1 MRIYYKKEE
10 LVQLYERLVEKAQL
24 FCKRGNFNKALTC
37 VSSAADFQ
45 YHLNSFYSDNR
56 LDDIIK
62 RISLFLHKPDDN
74 YLPNQDVV
82 FFYDSFCLDNRG
94 LTQQYLDALVDCRKY
109 KIVYVLEHPINEKGR
124 DTIKYCSDNN
134 ISVKALP
141 DGSWQNKE
149 QVLYNLIQA
158 YRPCAA
164 LFHLTPDTIIPFLSF
179 YTFPGITKYQLNL
192 TDHAFWLGGPDFF
205 DYSYEFRPYGVSVS
219 KQKRGY
225 ELGQL
230 ILNPYYPWNSG
241 EPFKGFPD
249 AVYNKT
255 VIFSGGSLYK
265 IEGDNGKY
273 YDMVRTIMSE
283 NPGAVFLYAG
293 GGNLTK
299 LRSFIADNNLENR
312 MFLLGDRSDINAVFE
327 NCDIYLN
334 TYPFGGGL
342 MVQYAAIN
350 GKPILMYKCKDLE
363 DVICTKNKGTVSIG
377 NLPDLYKEA
386 HRLITDVE
394 YRKERGD
401 FFKNLIA
408 DQNDFRK
415 RFNDTFLKTVE
426 PMCCEDISID
436 YNAFCD
442 GYVEK
447 LNKNVFGF
455 WELTFI
461 KTRVV
466 SAKVVINSIL
476 NIGKIIKCLPRYIFN
491 HLRLKFKNSK
501 ADK

>member
-10 LVQLYERLVEKAQL
+10 LVQLYERLVEKAQH
-24 FCKRGNFNKALTC
+24 FSKRGNINKVLKC
-37 VSSAADFQ
+37 VYSAANFQ
-45 YHLNSFYSDNR
+45 YYLNSRFSDNR
-56 LDDIIK
+56 LDEIIK
-62 RISLFLHKPDDN
+62 RISFSLHKPDD
-74 YLPNQDVV
+74 YYSPNQDVV

-109 KIVYVLEHPINEKGR
+109 KIVYVLEHPINKKGK
-124 DTIKYCSDNN
+124 DTINYCKENN
-134 ISVKALP
+134 IIISALP
-141 DGSWQNKE
+141 DGSWHNKE
-149 QVLYNLIQA
+149 KVLYDLILT
-158 YRPCAA
+158 YRPSSA
-164 LFHLTPDTIIPFLSF
+164 LFHLTPDTFIPFLSF
-179 YTFPGITKYQLNL
+179 YAFPGIKKYQLNL

-205 DYSYEFRPYGVSVS
+205 DYSYEFRPFGVSVS

-225 ELGQL
+225 ELSQL
-230 ILNPYYPWNSG
+230 IMNPYYPWDSG

-249 AVYNKT
+249 AVGNKT
-255 VIFSGGSLYK
+255 VIFSGGHPYK

-273 YDMVRTIMSE
+273 YEMVRTILSE
-283 NPGAVFLYAG
+283 NPNTVFLYAG

-299 LRSFIADNNLENR
+299 LWSFIADNNLQKR

-334 TYPFGGGL
+334 TYPLGGGL

-377 NLPDLYKEA
+377 DLQEFYKEA
-386 HRLITDVE
+386 HRLVTDVE
-394 YRKERGD
+394 YRKKRGE
-401 FFKNLIA
+401 FFKSLIA

-415 RFNDTFLKTVE
+415 RFNETFLKTVE
-426 PMCCEDISID
+426 PVCCEDISID
-436 YNAFCD
+436 YDAFCD
-442 GYVEK
+442 SYVEK
-447 LNKNVFGF
+447 LNKDVFGF
-455 WELTFI
+455 WEINFI
-461 KTRVV
+461 KNRVM

-476 NIGKIIKCLPRYIFN
+476 NIGKLIKRLPRYIFN
-491 HLRLKFKNSK
+491 HLRLKLKNSK

>member
-1 MRIYYKKEE
+1 MRIFYKREE
-10 LVQLYERLVEKAQL
+10 LIQLYERLVNTAQHL
-24 FCKRGNFNKALTC
+24 LIKGNINKALKC
-37 VSSAADFQ
+37 VKSAADFQ
-45 YHLNSFYSDNR
+45 YHLNSRYSDDR
-56 LDDIIK
+56 LNDIIK
-62 RISLFLHKPDDN
+62 KISFSLHKPDD
-74 YLPNQDVV
+74 YYSPNQDVV

-109 KIVYVLEHPINEKGR
+109 KIFYVLEHPINKKGK
-124 DTIKYCSDNN
+124 DTINYCKENN
-134 ISVKALP
+134 IIVKTLPGTSWLDRQQALY
-141 DGSWQNKE
+141 E
-149 QVLYNLIQA
+149 LIQA
-158 YRPCAA
+158 YKPCAA
-164 LFHLTPDTIIPFLSF
+164 LFHLTPDTVIPFLSF

-205 DYSYEFRPYGVSVS
+205 DYSYEFRPYGVAVS

-225 ELGQL
+225 ELRQL

-249 AVYNKT
+249 AVGNKT

-265 IEGDNGKY
+265 IEGDSGKY
-273 YDMVRTIMSE
+273 YDMVKTILSE
-283 NPGAVFLYAG
+283 NPDTVFLYAG

-299 LRSFIADNNLENR
+299 LRSFIADNNLQKR

-334 TYPFGGGL
+334 TYPLGGGL

-377 NLPDLYKEA
+377 TLPELYTEA
-386 HRLITDVE
+386 HKLITDVE
-394 YRKERGD
+394 YRKKRGE
-401 FFKNLIA
+401 FFRNLIA
-408 DQNDFRK
+408 DQDDFRN
-415 RFNDTFLKTVE
+415 RFKETFLKTVE
-426 PMCCEDISID
+426 PVCYEDNPID

-455 WELTFI
+455 WELNFI
-461 KTRVV
+461 KNRVM

-476 NIGKIIKCLPRYIFN
+476 NVGKIIKCLPRYIIN
-491 HLRLKFKNSK
+491 HLKPVNQSEIS
-501 ADK
+501 